1 MEGIKMCHPVVR
13 LRSIGLLLFG
23 LVLGYVASLG
33 SVPTSVAQAEVTE
46 APRREAF
53 KAGGVLNEPV
63 LREIA
68 ATLKRIET
76 KLEKFERNAK
86 AGPDKELPQKLN
98 TGRTPSAT
106 RK

>member
-1 MEGIKMCHPVVR
+1 MRGPFVR
-13 LRSIGLLLFG
+13 AQSVGLVLCG

-33 SVPTSVAQAEVTE
+33 SAPTSIVQAEVTE
-46 APRREAF
+46 EPRREAF
-53 KAGGVLNEPV
+53 KPGGVLNEPV

-76 KLEKFERNAK
+76 KLEKFEKNVK
-86 AGPDKELPQKLN
+86 TPSEPSTPQKLN
-98 TGRTPSAT
+98 SGRTPAAT

>member
-1 MEGIKMCHPVVR
+1 MDEVKMCRPFVG
-13 LRSIGLLLFG
+13 LRSVGLLLCG
-23 LVLGYVASLG
+23 LALGYVASLG
-33 SVPTSVAQAEVTE
+33 LAPTSVVQAEVTE
-46 APRREAF
+46 EPRREAF

-76 KLEKFERNAK
+76 KLEKFEKTIKTAPEP
-86 AGPDKELPQKLN
+86 GTPQKLN
-98 TGRTPSAT
+98 SGRTPASS